1 MWCFGILFTLSSLAY
16 SLGEE
21 LTILPA
27 LKQYWVIKGST
38 LNLTC
43 RHNGTQSSQEHAL
56 SFWKSNTQISTGN
69 GVTVNIFAVADTQ
82 DVTRTIRTLVITK
95 SDVQFSDG
103 VLYKC
108 ILGQNVGNF
117 KGEADIQVKVV
128 EFKSAEYEIPPEN
141 EKKKDTNLP
150 PTREKLIIE
159 CNASGMSSS
168 DGSFTVTT
176 KWLKVSEGKEQFL
189 ENSTKY
195 TIFVE
200 NRTLEI
206 SDPGRED
213 AGEYRC
219 VLVFNKDDKASYQ
232 EVRSQPFNVRAV
244 PKIETHDKNK
254 NLVQEDTLELRC
266 TASGFPKPTITW
278 KKDGQALNQT
288 ERIHPKEE
296 RLVIYNL
303 GFDDKGEY
311 QCVASHSQFNETASA
326 TMLVRVKD
334 KLAALWPFLGIV
346 AEVIVLCIII
356 FIYEK
361 KRSKQLESEEDAPDG
376 QDNPGDNRAGVRR
389 RN

>member
-1 MWCFGILFTLSSLAY
+1 MIKMRWFRILFTLSSLAY

-21 LTILPA
+21 LTIFPA

-43 RHNGTQSSQEHAL
+43 RHNGTPATQEHTL
-56 SFWKSNTQISTGN
+56 SFWKSNTQISSGSD
-69 GVTVNIFAVADTQ
+69 VKVNIFAVPDTQ
-82 DVTRTIRTLVITK
+82 DITRTIRTLVITK

-103 VLYKC
+103 VPYKC
-108 ILGQNVGNF
+108 ILGQNMSNF
-117 KGEADIQVKVV
+117 KGEAQIEVRVL
-128 EFKSAEYEIPPEN
+128 EFQSAEYNIAAEN
-141 EKKKDTNLP
+141 EKNLMP
-150 PTREKLIIE
+150 VGKKLILE
-159 CNASGMSSS
+159 CNASGMNPS
-168 DGSFTVTT
+168 DTSFTVTT
-176 KWLKVSEGKEQFL
+176 KWLKVSEGNKQFL

-195 TIFVE
+195 TIFTE

-206 SDPGRED
+206 LNPVRED

-219 VLVFNKDDKASYQ
+219 VFVFNKEDKASYQ
-232 EVRSQPFNVRAV
+232 EVYSQPFNVKAA

-311 QCVASHSQFNETASA
+311 QCIASHGEFNDTASA

-361 KRSKQLESEEDAPDG
+361 KRSKQLESEEDAPDA